1 LPLFFE
7 VSGSGLGYEQ
17 EAEERAEE
25 QAGGET
31 RGRENGREKP
41 EENIGL
47 RSFSTFHFVATQ
59 GRPPSPLRAA

>member
-17 EAEERAEE
+17 EAEERAK

-31 RGRENGREKP
+31 RGREKP